1 MYSTVIESIC
11 SLTEHY
17 LRTMVNES
25 RKDEDNVSKRR
36 DTNEWQTHSVTQRTI
51 ASMNVSFIL
60 DNVVPRVSSQLNVSF
75 NEQ

>member
-36 DTNEWQTHSVTQRTI
+36 GTNE
-51 ASMNVSFIL
+51 
-60 DNVVPRVSSQLNVSF
+60 
-75 NEQ
+75 